1 MAGALG
7 DVGLQTFLFLIVGW
21 VVLLHQMRTDN
32 VLAVCL
38 LPTKILLKWPI
49 QDPEQIHNR
58 LRHVN
63 QEHIRQLNEGLLGN
77 RLWVSVNFAVDCNI
91 WCIELFQLTFFAL
104 FCIEWIMFSQCIYY
118 TGQFSKSSREVP
130 MATWHLTR
138 MTCPRIWSILA
149 ASILYASSRGCSLL
163 ISVAQNHIW
172 HRWLWE
178 PPSHDFW
185 SCEFSAMPLVCSH
198 LPTLKEHCQIDNSLG
213 EVRLWIVFKKQRE
226 VQNGEDMNDP
236 PVSESGA
243 DLQSNWLIGSH
254 K

>member
-77 RLWVSVNFAVDCNI
+77 RL
-91 WCIELFQLTFFAL
+91 
-104 FCIEWIMFSQCIYY
+104 
-118 TGQFSKSSREVP
+118 
-130 MATWHLTR
+130 
-138 MTCPRIWSILA
+138 
-149 ASILYASSRGCSLL
+149 
-163 ISVAQNHIW
+163 
-172 HRWLWE
+172 
-178 PPSHDFW
+178 
-185 SCEFSAMPLVCSH
+185 
-198 LPTLKEHCQIDNSLG
+198 
-213 EVRLWIVFKKQRE
+213 
-226 VQNGEDMNDP
+226 
-236 PVSESGA
+236 
-243 DLQSNWLIGSH
+243 
-254 K
+254 